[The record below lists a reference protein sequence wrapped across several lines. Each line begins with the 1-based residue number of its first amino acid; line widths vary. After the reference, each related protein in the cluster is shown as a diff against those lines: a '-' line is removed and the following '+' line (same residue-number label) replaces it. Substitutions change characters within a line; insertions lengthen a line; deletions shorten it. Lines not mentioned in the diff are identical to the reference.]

1 MAFRRAS
8 CRALAALF
16 IALAAPAG
24 FAQSTVT
31 LNATSGTGTISTNYT
46 TSGGLT
52 LDLGFF
58 AEYLVV
64 GGGGGGGGS
73 GDSSSAWGGGGG
85 GAGGLLTGTTTI
97 SATSYT
103 VTVGGG
109 GAGGQFSATAANQMG
124 SNGAN
129 SLFGSFATG
138 TGGGGG
144 GRFKVA
150 GNDGGSGG
158 GGGGRGTGND
168 LRTPGGNGIAGQGN
182 NGGASRDDDSSGR
195 SAGGGGGGAGAVGG
209 TGGTNVTTAGNG
221 GAGLASSITGTS
233 VIYAGGGGGGAWDT
247 FDGETAGS
255 GGSGGGGAGSTN
267 SSATAG
273 TDNFG
278 GGGGGVG
285 TNGAGGRGGS
295 GIVIVRY
302 QGASL
307 GSIGGTV
314 TSGSGSAAGYTLH
327 TFTTSG
333 TSTGTSALNLSGIDM
348 NTRLGVTLTGTISGT
363 GSLTFAGPGTLTLAA
378 NNTFTGDTRIA
389 SGTLAISNRDA
400 LFYSTLDMNASDS
413 GAISF
418 INSEARLGGL
428 KGSRNLQIPG
438 DQLNIG
444 SNDENTTYT
453 GSLSGTG
460 RLVKWYDGTLTLSGS
475 NSFTGTTYVAGGTLV
490 IANANALAGSTLG
503 VDAYSGG
510 VISFSQNSSLG
521 GLTSFGSPPGS
532 FDNGSYTLTIGGN
545 NANTEYN
552 GGISGAG
559 GLTKAGTG
567 TLTLSGSTSFT
578 GDTRIASGTLA
589 IGHANALASSTLD
602 MNASDSGS
610 VTFSQASNLGGL
622 KGSRD
627 LANGGNMLTIGGNN
641 QSTTYS
647 GVLSGT
653 GGVTKIGTGALT
665 LSGNNTYSGLTTV
678 SSGTL
683 AIGSGGTS
691 GSIAGDI
698 ANSGAVVFNRS
709 TSNTYAGS
717 ISGTGSL
724 TKQGTG
730 SILTL
735 SGSSSFT
742 GDTRVAA
749 GFLTV
754 SNANALAGS
763 TLDMNASD
771 SGSIIFSQGSSIGGL
786 TGSRNLA
793 NGGNTLSIG
802 GNNASTTYSG
812 VLSGAGGLTKQ
823 GTGTLTLTGNNTY
836 SGLTTVSVGTLA
848 IGAGGTTGAIAGNI
862 ANSGAVVFNRS
873 NALTYTGS
881 ISGTG
886 GLTKQ
891 GAGALTLTGSNTYTG
906 PTTVSSGTLLIGSG
920 GASGS
925 IVGDIAN
932 SGAVVF
938 NRYDSLTYAGS
949 ISGTGGLTKQGGGTL
964 TLTGSSSCTGD
975 TRVTQGT
982 LVVANANAL
991 SASTL
996 DWASATGITFM
1007 QASTLGGLKGANSF
1021 SNSGYT
1027 LTIGGNG
1034 QSTAYS
1040 GRLTGAGGLT
1050 KTGAGTLTLAGGN
1063 SYTGDTRIA
1072 SGTLAVANTYSL
1084 GMSTLD
1090 LNAID
1095 SGSIIFSQASVLGGL
1110 KGSRNLSNGGNLL
1123 GIGANNQS
1131 TTYSGVLSGT
1141 GGLVKF
1147 GAGTLTLTGNN
1158 TYTGSTTVSKGT
1170 LAIGDG
1176 GTAGSL
1182 VGAVKLTPGTSLVF
1196 NRSDASTYAGNITGT
1211 GSLTKLGV
1219 GTLTLTGSNTFKGDT
1234 TVSAGTL
1241 VLGSGNA
1248 LATTAAVT
1256 VASGATLDA
1265 TVPIR
1270 IGYIDSQGTVTGSNN
1285 LTATLTVTRSGNIGG
1300 ITDGTDSQGTF
1311 AAGIVKLGTGTSTVN
1326 SANTYTGLTW
1336 VKEGTLAAG
1345 LANAFAAG
1353 SDLTV
1358 DSPATFDRAGYSQ
1371 TVADADIDG
1380 VVANSSL
1387 GGLLTIAGTLSGT
1400 GVLNGDVLVNG
1411 VHAPGNSPGIQ
1422 TFNGDLTYGSGAV
1435 INWELIANSV
1445 STSPSVFDQV
1455 FLGGLADLTFS
1466 GANVLSLSFDSAG
1479 SLVDWT
1485 DVFWDVNQTWT
1496 LFDLNGGST
1505 TGFNFLALGGS
1516 LLDSTGSSLN
1526 AATRG
1531 SFSLGQTG
1539 QDVVLLYTAASTGV
1553 PEIDPAGCASV
1564 VALVTGALGLLER
1577 RRRRA

>member
-8 CRALAALF
+8 CRALAALS

-46 TSGGLT
+46 TTGGLT

-73 GDSSSAWGGGGG
+73 GNSTDAWGGGGG
-85 GAGGLLTGTTTI
+85 GAGGLLTGTTTV

-109 GAGGQFSATAANQMG
+109 GAGGQLSATAANQQG

-129 SLFGSFATG
+129 SVFGTFATG

-158 GGGGRGTGND
+158 GGGGRGTGDD
-168 LRTPGGNGIAGQGN
+168 LRTPGGNGIAGQGS
-182 NGGASRDDDSSGR
+182 NGGDSRDDDSTGR

-302 QGASL
+302 EGASL
-307 GSIGGTV
+307 GAIGGTV

-327 TFTTSG
+327 TFTTTG
-333 TSTGTSALNLSGIDM
+333 TSTLNSALNLSSVDL
-348 NTRLGVTLTGTISGT
+348 NARLATTLTGTLT
-363 GSLTFAGPGTLTLAA
+363 GSGNLTFAGPGTLTLAA
-378 NNTFTGDTRIA
+378 DNTFTGDTRIA
-389 SGTLAISNRDA
+389 SGTLAV
-400 LFYSTLDMNASDS
+400 
-413 GAISF
+413 
-418 INSEARLGGL
+418 
-428 KGSRNLQIPG
+428 GS
-438 DQLNIG
+438 
-444 SNDENTTYT
+444 
-453 GSLSGTG
+453 
-460 RLVKWYDGTLTLSGS
+460 
-475 NSFTGTTYVAGGTLV
+475 
-490 IANANALAGSTLG
+490 
-503 VDAYSGG
+503 
-510 VISFSQNSSLG
+510 
-521 GLTSFGSPPGS
+521 
-532 FDNGSYTLTIGGN
+532 
-545 NANTEYN
+545 
-552 GGISGAG
+552 
-559 GLTKAGTG
+559 
-567 TLTLSGSTSFT
+567 
-578 GDTRIASGTLA
+578 
-589 IGHANALASSTLD
+589 ANALASSTLD

-610 VTFSQASNLGGL
+610 VTFSQASIIGGL
-622 KGSRD
+622 TGSRN
-627 LANGGNMLTIGGNN
+627 LANGGNTLTIGGNN
-641 QSTTYS
+641 ASTTYS

-653 GGVTKIGTGALT
+653 GGLTKQGTGTLT
-665 LSGNNTYSGLTTV
+665 LTGTNTYSGLTTV
-678 SSGTL
+678 SGGTL

-709 TSNTYAGS
+709 DAVTYAGS
-717 ISGTGSL
+717 ISGTGGL
-724 TKQGTG
+724 TKQGADT
-730 SILTL
+730 LTL
-735 SGSSSFT
+735 TGSSSFT

-749 GFLTV
+749 GILTV

-771 SGSIIFSQGSSIGGL
+771 SGFITFSQASSIGGL

-812 VLSGAGGLTKQ
+812 VLSGTGGLTKQ
-823 GTGTLTLTGNNTY
+823 GSGTLTLTGNNTY
-836 SGLTTVSVGTLA
+836 SGLTTVSSGTLA
-848 IGAGGTTGAIAGNI
+848 IGSGGTSGSIAGNI

-906 PTTVSSGTLLIGSG
+906 PTTVSSGTLFIGSG

-938 NRYDSLTYAGS
+938 NRSDAVTYAGS
-949 ISGTGGLTKQGGGTL
+949 ISGTGGLTKQGAGTL
-964 TLTGSSSCTGD
+964 TLTGSSSFTGD

-996 DWASATGITFM
+996 DWAFANGITFM
-1007 QASTLGGLKGANSF
+1007 QASILGGLKGANSF
-1021 SNSGYT
+1021 SNGGYT

-1040 GRLTGAGGLT
+1040 GRLLGAGGLT
-1050 KTGAGTLTLAGGN
+1050 KTGVGTLTLAEGN
-1063 SYTGDTRIA
+1063 SHTGDTRIV
-1072 SGTLAVANTYSL
+1072 SGTLAIGNTYSL
-1084 GMSTLD
+1084 RNSTLD
-1090 LNAID
+1090 LNASD
-1095 SGSIIFSQASVLGGL
+1095 SGSISFSQNSILGGL
-1110 KGSRNLSNGGNLL
+1110 KGSRNLSNGGNYL

-1131 TTYSGVLSGT
+1131 TTYSGVLSGA

-1158 TYTGSTTVSKGT
+1158 TYTGLTEFANGT

-1182 VGAVKLTPGTSLVF
+1182 ASSLVILKKGTSLTF
-1196 NRSDASTYAGNITGT
+1196 NRSDASTYAGNITGI
-1211 GSLTKLGV
+1211 GSLTKLGA
-1219 GTLTLTGSNTFKGDT
+1219 GTLTLTGSNTFKGVT

-1270 IGYIDSQGTVTGSNN
+1270 IGYIESQGTVTGSNN
-1285 LTATLTVTRSGNIGG
+1285 LTATLTVTRSGTIGG

-1326 SANTYTGLTW
+1326 SANAYTGLTW
-1336 VKEGTLAAG
+1336 VQEGTLAAG

-1358 DSPATFDRAGYSQ
+1358 DSPATFDRAGFSQ

-1380 VVANSSL
+1380 VVANSSS

-1400 GVLNGDVLVNG
+1400 GVLNGNVLING

-1435 INWELIANSV
+1435 INWELIDNSV

-1455 FLGGLADLTFS
+1455 FLGGSAALTFS
-1466 GANVLSLSFDSAG
+1466 GSNVLSLSFDSAG

-1496 LFDLNGGST
+1496 LFDLDSGST
-1505 TGFNFLALGGS
+1505 TGFNFLAIGGS

-1526 AATRG
+1526 TGTRG

-1539 QDVVLLYTAASTGV
+1539 QDVVLLYTAVSPV

-1564 VALVTGALGLLER
+1564 VALVIGALGHLER
-1577 RRRRA
+1577 RRNCLAGKSLGTI